1 MPPATTFS
9 LIRELVHRDGLRIAL
24 AGRDDVLLE
33 PILRWLLKYIADPRF
48 GELVANVTCLVLGKL
63 ELQLIDRSLT
73 FNFRYV
79 CPSYRSSTLNRRS
92 FCPYTKKNRLRNPLP
107 GGGAQSKGGVNHDTI
122 LDCIAEF
129 MKFTLP
135 FK

>member
-1 MPPATTFS
+1 VPPSTTFS

-63 ELQLIDRSLT
+63 EFQLIDRVSHSISDMYAPVIGQAPLIDALFVRIRKKIASEIRFQEEVLKAKGALT
-73 FNFRYV
+73 MIL
-79 CPSYRSSTLNRRS
+79 SSTVL
-92 FCPYTKKNRLRNPLP
+92 
-107 GGGAQSKGGVNHDTI
+107 QSS
-122 LDCIAEF
+122 
-129 MKFTLP
+129 
-135 FK
+135 

>member
-63 ELQLIDRSLT
+63 EFQLISRSLT

-79 CPSYRSSTLNRRS
+79 CPSYRSSTPNRRS
-92 FCPYTKKNRLRNPLP
+92 FRPYTKKNCFRNPLP
-107 GGGAQSKGGVNHDTI
+107 GGSAQSKRGVNHDTI
-122 LDCIAEF
+122 LDRTAEF
-129 MKFTLP
+129 MRFTLS